1 VRAAVRD
8 RNSSPG
14 PDGFGPG
21 FYSAAWGTVSTDI
34 MALARAFHEGTA
46 ELDRLNRA
54 YVVMIPKH
62 AAAVKPG
69 DYRLTELLAEDH

>member
-1 VRAAVRD
+1 
-8 RNSSPG
+8 
-14 PDGFGPG
+14 
-21 FYSAAWGTVSTDI
+21 